1 MFSNGPVTRCMF
13 SHSWSLDMY
22 AQVEV
27 VFSYKW
33 PLDLNCFRIDFQ
45 IFVRFRTDGIVII
58 RFRIEY
64 LCFRTGLSRVACFRT
79 AGLLGYILLNRLT
92 SGIMFSYKWP
102 LDLNFFV

>member
-1 MFSNGPVTRCMF
+1 MSYRFENSYTFSYRRPRDYAFSYKIFVFSNGPVTRCMF

-64 LCFRTGLSRVACFRT
+64 LCFRTGL
-79 AGLLGYILLNRLT
+79 
-92 SGIMFSYKWP
+92 
-102 LDLNFFV
+102 